1 MKTIYFFLAT
11 LILASACDSA
21 PTTEETEN
29 VQNEVQEEETR
40 EKQTR
45 RPSSG
50 GDTPGFLG
58 RVSYEI
64 GDKVGEI
71 KEFKA
76 FQNDVTITEGALAI
90 RIMDMNGNGLIFS
103 VQGPNVHQE
112 AKGNY
117 ASVLSGT
124 KDGKKAMVSFM
135 SQSGDIQWREGS
147 LEILSFNPSTGEFKA
162 MLDGMGVD
170 AMKITDASNHPF
182 KLNID
187 MRFENVVNLLPQ

>member
-1 MKTIYFFLAT
+1 MKTIYFFLVT

-21 PTTEETEN
+21 PTVEETEN
-29 VQNEVQEEETR
+29 VNNEVQEETL

-58 RVSYEI
+58 RASYEI

-76 FQNDVTITEGALAI
+76 YQNDVSITEGALAI
-90 RIMDMNGNGLIFS
+90 RIMDMNGNGFLLS
-103 VQGPNVHQE
+103 VQGPNVHKD
-112 AKGNY
+112 AKGKY
-117 ASVLSGT
+117 VSVLAGT
-124 KDGKKAMVSFM
+124 KDANRAMVSFM
-135 SQSGDIQWREGS
+135 SQTGDVQWREGS

-170 AMKITDASNHPF
+170 AMKITDTSNHPF

-187 MRFENVVNLLPQ
+187 MRFENVVNLLPK